1 MICYGSVIKY
11 CKDYQKIENYDK
23 AIADKT
29 QTWHCH
35 HRLELAPFSGK
46 NVTANR
52 LIQLGMYYNVQP
64 EALIFLTEKEHRSL
78 HMKGNKIMLGKHHT
92 EETKRKCSENNK
104 GKHHWTEEMRR
115 KRSELN
121 KGNTYAKG
129 CIRSEEARKKISEA
143 NKGHTAWNKGKKGL
157 QHFSEDVRKKLSEAR
172 KGKHWYTNGAID
184 KLCTTCPDGFVP
196 GRLHHK

>member
-1 MICYGSVIKY
+1 
-11 CKDYQKIENYDK
+11 
-23 AIADKT
+23 
-29 QTWHCH
+29 
-35 HRLELAPFSGK
+35 
-46 NVTANR
+46 
-52 LIQLGMYYNVQP
+52 MYYNIQP

-78 HMKGNKIMLGKHHT
+78 HKKGNKTMLGKHHT

-129 CIRSEEARKKISEA
+129 CIRSEETKKKISDA
-143 NKGHTAWNKGKKGL
+143 SKGHTAWNKGKHASEEEKKKNSLSHKGIA
-157 QHFSEDVRKKLSEAR
+157 V
-172 KGKHWYTNGAID
+172 GKHWFNNGE
-184 KLCTTCPDGFVP
+184 KETTAFECPNGFVP

>member
-1 MICYGSVIKY
+1 MICYGNVIKY

-29 QTWHCH
+29 QTWCCH
-35 HRLELAPFSGK
+35 HRLEFTPFSGK
-46 NVTANR
+46 NVTVNR

-64 EALIFLTEKEHRSL
+64 EALIFIPRKEHQSL
-78 HMKGNKIMLGKHHT
+78 HAKDNKTMLGKHHT

-115 KRSELN
+115 KRSEAN

-143 NKGHTAWNKGKKGL
+143 RKGHTAWNKGK
-157 QHFSEDVRKKLSEAR
+157 HASEEVKKKNSLSHIGIAV
-172 KGKHWYTNGAID
+172 GKHWFNNGEKEITAFE
-184 KLCTTCPDGFVP
+184 CPNGFVP
-196 GRLHHK
+196 GRLYHK